1 MTRHSPF
8 FFPFFLPRRCDLAV
22 LGADATSV
30 MISLPR
36 RAVPRRSTRRQP
48 DATATGDDDRD
59 PSMPELGERGYCS
72 SDEEPEYEP
81 PRTRRRGVFDHTPPG
96 QIGTAVPDG
105 FPPRTV
111 PAALSRRR
119 CTGESLPK
127 GGESVSDNPAS
138 TEAGDDWLTQRC
150 GDEATP
156 PAQVAPT
163 EERRGAALAVAADV
177 VAAAEGAES
186 AAAAEG
192 AESAAAAE
200 GAAGVA
206 PARTR
211 QLLRVACR
219 VVVFLATHRPPF
231 LLPSQLASASD
242 DHGSGRG
249 GERGDRRRD
258 LA

>member
-1 MTRHSPF
+1 M
-8 FFPFFLPRRCDLAV
+8 

-96 QIGTAVPDG
+96 QIGTAVLDA

-211 QLLRVACR
+211 QLLCVACR

-231 LLPSQLASASD
+231 LLPSQLASVSD
-242 DHGSGRG
+242 DHGSRRG